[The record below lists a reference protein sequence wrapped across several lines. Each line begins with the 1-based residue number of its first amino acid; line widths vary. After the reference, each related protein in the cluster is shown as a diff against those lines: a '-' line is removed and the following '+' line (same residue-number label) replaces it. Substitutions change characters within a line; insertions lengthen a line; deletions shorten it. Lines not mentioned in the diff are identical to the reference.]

1 MIINN
6 NKDEDN
12 SEGVTKALEFGA
24 CFVTIGRLSCMTLYV
39 CVCGWVFEDARL
51 CGQFTSTMSLD
62 RNI

>member
-39 CVCGWVFEDARL
+39 CVCVGGCLRMQDYVDNLQVR
-51 CGQFTSTMSLD
+51 
-62 RNI
+62 